1 MKLPSMP
8 WFVIYTQPRN
18 EKKVTERLQ
27 NIGITAYCPLV
38 TQVRQWSDRKKK
50 VQVPLINSY
59 VFVNIE
65 EKHRKQVFEV
75 AGVVR
80 YLFWLGKPAVVKEAE
95 IEALRESLKYT
106 MSAVE
111 VRGLQVGDSMQ
122 IPSGPF
128 QGKDGLV
135 KQIKKNSLQLVLTEL
150 GVLITL
156 TKSESM

>member
-1 MKLPSMP
+1 MP

-18 EKKVTERLQ
+18 EKKVADRLQ
-27 NIGITAYCPLV
+27 HIGVTAYCPLV
-38 TQVRQWSDRKKK
+38 THMRQWSDRRKK

-59 VFVNIE
+59 VFVNVS
-65 EKHRKQVFEV
+65 EKERENVFQV

-80 YLFWLGKPAVVKEAE
+80 YLFWLGKPAVVRDEE
-95 IEALRESLKYT
+95 IDALRDSLKDT

-111 VRGLQVGDSMQ
+111 VTGIRVGDQLS

-128 QGKDGLV
+128 HGKEGIV
-135 KQIKKNSLQLVLTEL
+135 KQIKKNSLQLVLKEL

-156 TKSESM
+156 TKAESV

>member
-1 MKLPSMP
+1 MP

-59 VFVNIE
+59 VFVNID
-65 EKHRKQVFEV
+65 EKLREKVFEIS
-75 AGVVR
+75 GVVR
-80 YLFWLGKPAVVKEAE
+80 YLFWLGKPAIVRDEE
-95 IEALRESLKYT
+95 IEMLRDSLRHV

-111 VRGLQVGDSMQ
+111 VKGLQIGDSMQ

-128 QGKDGLV
+128 HGKEGVV
-135 KQIKKNSLQLVLTEL
+135 KQIKKNSLQLVLKEL

-156 TKSESM
+156 TKAETA

>member
-1 MKLPSMP
+1 
-8 WFVIYTQPRN
+8 
-18 EKKVTERLQ
+18 
-27 NIGITAYCPLV
+27 
-38 TQVRQWSDRKKK
+38 
-50 VQVPLINSY
+50 
-59 VFVNIE
+59 
-65 EKHRKQVFEV
+65 
-75 AGVVR
+75 
-80 YLFWLGKPAVVKEAE
+80 
-95 IEALRESLKYT
+95 

-156 TKSESM
+156 TKSESI